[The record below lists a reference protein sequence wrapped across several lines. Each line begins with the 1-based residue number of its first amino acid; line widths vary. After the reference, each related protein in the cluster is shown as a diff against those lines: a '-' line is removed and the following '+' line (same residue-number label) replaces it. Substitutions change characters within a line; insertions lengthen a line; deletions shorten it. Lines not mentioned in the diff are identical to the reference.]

1 MRKLRH
7 LLIACVLCCFGVAV
21 AAEMPAG
28 VKVEKNGTFTVAEAK
43 VQLKIYGEN
52 WARTTN
58 AQWSDVKSA
67 PGRGGLDLSAKL
79 KVNGV
84 EGTVKEK
91 LTPVAANAFR
101 LECQY
106 DFVKETQMNICC
118 ASIFPRRRARRK
130 RASTARI
137 SPCRQSLRS

>member
-67 PGRGGLDLSAKL
+67 PGRGGHRRD
-79 KVNGV
+79 
-84 EGTVKEK
+84 
-91 LTPVAANAFR
+91 
-101 LECQY
+101 
-106 DFVKETQMNICC
+106 
-118 ASIFPRRRARRK
+118 RRRLVHPGGHVRC
-130 RASTARI
+130 RA
-137 SPCRQSLRS
+137 PPP